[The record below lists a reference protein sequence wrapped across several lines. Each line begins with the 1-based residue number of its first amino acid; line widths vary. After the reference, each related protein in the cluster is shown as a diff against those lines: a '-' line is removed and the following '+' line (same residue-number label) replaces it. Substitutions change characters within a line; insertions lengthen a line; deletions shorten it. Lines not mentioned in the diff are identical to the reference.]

1 MRKPDA
7 LKTYVPKVY
16 ARKSHTILALVAALL
31 LIPAAA
37 SHADLFGSKKPKLPA
52 GMPRKWDKT
61 IPIPPGAVVANVKAP
76 SPEKS
81 PLGIVHTVN
90 FIVPGDFDGL
100 IEFYSTELP
109 KAGFELGPQVK
120 VPARKAYDLNFSKAS
135 VQNTLTIAPD
145 AKDPAKFDLRIIYEL
160 PNRHRHLLKLL
171 ADRWKMWP
179 KFWRSEKPPVQPTP
193 APDTSGSNAPSGAAT
208 N

>member
-1 MRKPDA
+1 MRKLDA
-7 LKTYVPKVY
+7 RKFYAPKVY
-16 ARKSHTILALVAALL
+16 APKVYAIVALAAALV

-37 SHADLFGSKKPKLPA
+37 SQASVFKKSTLPA
-52 GMPRKWDKT
+52 GLTRKWDKT
-61 IPIPPGAVVANVKAP
+61 IPIPPGAVVASATAP
-76 SPEKS
+76 ATEKS

-100 IEFYSTELP
+100 IKFYNTELP
-109 KAGFELGPQVK
+109 KAGFRLGPQVK

-145 AKDPAKFDLRIIYEL
+145 AKDPAKFDLRVIYEL

-171 ADRWKMWP
+171 VDRWKMWP
-179 KFWRSEKPPVQPTP
+179 KFWRSEKPPVEPTP
-193 APDTSGSNAPSGAAT
+193 APDSTGSNAP
-208 N
+208 